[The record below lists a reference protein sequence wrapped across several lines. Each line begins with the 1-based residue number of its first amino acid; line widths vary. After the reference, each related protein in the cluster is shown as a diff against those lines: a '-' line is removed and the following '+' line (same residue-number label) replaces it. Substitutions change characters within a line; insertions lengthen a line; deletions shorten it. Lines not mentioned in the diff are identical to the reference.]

1 MPYRVY
7 VENELSMDRV
17 VNVKANSLGVALRDS
32 RGVTKVLDGVYV
44 AEIDSLGGF
53 ITLRASGR
61 GDRAM

>member
-7 VENELSMDRV
+7 VEKELSMDRV

-44 AEIDSLGGF
+44 AEIDSLGEF
-53 ITLRASGR
+53 ITLRVSGR
-61 GDRAM
+61 GDQAR

>member
-1 MPYRVY
+1 LPYRVY
-7 VENELSMDRV
+7 VEKELSMDRV

-44 AEIDSLGGF
+44 AEIDTLGEF

-61 GDRAM
+61 GDRAR

>member
-32 RGVTKVLDGVYV
+32 RGATKVLDGVYV

-53 ITLRASGR
+53 ITLRAFGR
-61 GDRAM
+61 GDRAR

>member
-1 MPYRVY
+1 
-7 VENELSMDRV
+7 MDWV

>member
-7 VENELSMDRV
+7 VEKELSMDRV

-32 RGVTKVLDGVYV
+32 RGATKVLDGVYV

-53 ITLRASGR
+53 ITLRAFRR
-61 GDRAM
+61 GDRAR

>member
-1 MPYRVY
+1 LPYRVY
-7 VENELSMDRV
+7 VEKELSMDRV

-32 RGVTKVLDGVYV
+32 RGATKVLDGVYV

-61 GDRAM
+61 GDRAR